1 MAEVADSHLIVAS
14 WADGPGLKQLS
25 SGSYGNT
32 NHGSKTQESR
42 DGKRGRGR

>member
-14 WADGPGLKQLS
+14 WADGSGLRQLS

-32 NHGSKTQESR
+32 NRGSKTQESR
-42 DGKRGRGR
+42 DGKRGRGW